1 MSPACRP
8 RHAPLSRTKL
18 NTSWAFPTLLRRIAP
33 AAGGHANCV
42 MMKIWA
48 TMSTTLPSQNRAHA
62 RLGETLARIEVIG
75 VGLCADLGAA
85 LAHYQDGPSVHYV
98 SNIDPSHLHDVLA
111 GLDPAS
117 TLIIVTSKTFTTV
130 ETMQNA
136 ALARD
141 WLIAGGADYAPR
153 IVAVTAAPETA
164 INWGGLTELLFDFDE
179 AVGGRY
185 SLWSAVG
192 LPAMNAS

>member
-85 LAHYQDGPSVHYV
+85 RREAPAPCRCNSLRTEQVLRGGGGGGECREGGGRAEKSSWIDGV
-98 SNIDPSHLHDVLA
+98 SAVLA
-111 GLDPAS
+111 SWVGFWFVGVVGAVNRENS
-117 TLIIVTSKTFTTV
+117 
-130 ETMQNA
+130 
-136 ALARD
+136 AL
-141 WLIAGGADYAPR
+141 
-153 IVAVTAAPETA
+153 
-164 INWGGLTELLFDFDE
+164 
-179 AVGGRY
+179 
-185 SLWSAVG
+185 
-192 LPAMNAS
+192 